1 MSGIRGVWAYARDR
15 EHKATRLATFGP
27 ELRPESCGKP
37 PSDAVDALS
46 AAWCWGT
53 AESSPGTMAR
63 AILLGTIC
71 EASYVNTSA
80 GSCYVG
86 LEPEIP
92 SLVSYPAERV
102 LFCFFQITKL
112 IFLFVGK
119 R

>member
-15 EHKATRLATFGP
+15 EHKATTLATFG
-27 ELRPESCGKP
+27 R
-37 PSDAVDALS
+37 ALS
-46 AAWCWGT
+46 AAWYWGT

-86 LEPEIP
+86 LETEIP

-112 IFLFVGK
+112 IFLFIGK
-119 R
+119 C